1 MAASVY
7 QFTLQQEKQ
16 SSYQRIE
23 LLVVVL
29 HLITFI
35 VYAITKLPGNIITPI
50 LGILAAGIYL
60 LLYFLNT
67 KKDRR
72 SDLLELPI
80 YLFAL
85 FWLQEGVYLMSLL
98 VFVFSCFATIFKKK
112 ITILANETH
121 IQYNSFPKKMF
132 SWENLNNVVLK
143 DGMLTIDFKNNRII
157 QQLIEEKHIDETAF
171 NQFCTHQLQTTNNQ
185 RPRTNGQRPTPN
197 NKQT

>member
-1 MAASVY
+1 MATPVY

-35 VYAITKLPGNIITPI
+35 IYAITKLPGNIVTPV

-60 LLYFLNT
+60 LLYYLNT
-67 KKDRR
+67 QKESR
-72 SDLLELPI
+72 SNLLELPI

-112 ITILANETH
+112 ITILADESR
-121 IQYNSFPKKMF
+121 ILYNSFPKKTF
-132 SWENLNNVVLK
+132 DWKSLNNVVLK

-157 QQLIEEKHIDETAF
+157 QHLIEEKHIDETAF
-171 NQFCTHQLQTTNNQ
+171 NQFCVQQLQTAND
-185 RPRTNGQRPTPN
+185 QRPTTN
-197 NKQT
+197 HQQQTL

>member
-1 MAASVY
+1 MQPDDSFKSINCSMAATVY

-35 VYAITKLPGNIITPI
+35 VYALTKFPGNIIAPI
-50 LGILAAGIYL
+50 LGVVAASIYL
-60 LLYFLNT
+60 LLYYLHT

-72 SDLLELPI
+72 SNLLELPI

-85 FWLQEGVYLMSLL
+85 FWLQEGIYLMSLL

-112 ITILANETH
+112 ITILADNTH
-121 IQYNSFPKKMF
+121 IVYNSFPKKTF
-132 SWENLNNVVLK
+132 GWQSLNNVVLK
-143 DGMLTIDFKNNRII
+143 DGMLTIDFKSNKII
-157 QQLIEEKHIDETAF
+157 QQLIEEKHFDETAF
-171 NQFCTHQLQTTNNQ
+171 NQFCAQQLQTANAK
-185 RPRTNGQRPTPN
+185 P
-197 NKQT
+197 